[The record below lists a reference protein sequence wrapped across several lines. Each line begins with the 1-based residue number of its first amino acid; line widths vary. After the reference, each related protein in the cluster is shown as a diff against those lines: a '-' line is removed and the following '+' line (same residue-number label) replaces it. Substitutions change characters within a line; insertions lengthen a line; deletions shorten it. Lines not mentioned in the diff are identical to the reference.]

1 LGKKRI
7 SIWGA
12 TGSIGKQTL
21 EVVDRHRDRF
31 ELVTLTVHQN
41 VQGLLSQ
48 AKKYRPE
55 NVIITDKT
63 DRNRY
68 INEFQNLGVKVF
80 WGKESLLELA
90 CRGEEEMVING
101 LVGGVGL
108 EATLLA
114 IRAGTSIALANKEVL
129 VMAGKMVMEEVEKYD
144 VQLIPVDSEH
154 SAIFQCLQG
163 EDVRNIRRIILTASG
178 GPFFNREKSTLK
190 EVTVEEALAHP
201 NWSMGKKITIDS
213 ATLVNKG
220 LEIIEARW
228 LFGIPKEKI
237 EVVIHPQS
245 IVHSMVEFED
255 GSIKAQMGKPDM
267 RCPIALALTYP
278 ERWPGDYG
286 SLDFTLKNVLEFF
299 PPNADQFP
307 CLQLAY
313 KSLEMG
319 GTAPAVL
326 NAADEMAVALFLS
339 GKIRYLQIQQ
349 LIETALSE
357 HQVVED
363 PELEEIFTAD
373 RWARSFVLDQAN
385 QFNQ

>member
-90 CRGEEEMVING
+90 CRGEEEMVVNG

>member
-1 LGKKRI
+1 
-7 SIWGA
+7 
-12 TGSIGKQTL
+12 
-21 EVVDRHRDRF
+21 
-31 ELVTLTVHQN
+31 
-41 VQGLLSQ
+41 
-48 AKKYRPE
+48 
-55 NVIITDKT
+55 
-63 DRNRY
+63 
-68 INEFQNLGVKVF
+68 
-80 WGKESLLELA
+80 
-90 CRGEEEMVING
+90 
-101 LVGGVGL
+101 
-108 EATLLA
+108 
-114 IRAGTSIALANKEVL
+114 
-129 VMAGKMVMEEVEKYD
+129 
-144 VQLIPVDSEH
+144 
-154 SAIFQCLQG
+154 
-163 EDVRNIRRIILTASG
+163 
-178 GPFFNREKSTLK
+178 
-190 EVTVEEALAHP
+190 VTVEEALAHP

-255 GSIKAQMGKPDM
+255 GSIKAQLGKPDM

-319 GTAPAVL
+319 GTAPSVL
-326 NAADEMAVALFLS
+326 NAADEVAVALFLS
-339 GKIRYLQIQQ
+339 GKIRYLQIQH

-363 PELEEIFTAD
+363 PELEEIFNAD
-373 RWARSFVLDQAN
+373 RWARSFVLDRSN
-385 QFNQ
+385 QSNP

>member
-1 LGKKRI
+1 M
-7 SIWGA
+7 
-12 TGSIGKQTL
+12 
-21 EVVDRHRDRF
+21 VV
-31 ELVTLTVHQN
+31 
-41 VQGLLSQ
+41 
-48 AKKYRPE
+48 
-55 NVIITDKT
+55 
-63 DRNRY
+63 
-68 INEFQNLGVKVF
+68 
-80 WGKESLLELA
+80 
-90 CRGEEEMVING
+90 NG

>member
-12 TGSIGKQTL
+12 TGSIGRQTL
-21 EVVDRHRDRF
+21 EVIECHRDQF
-31 ELVTLTVHQN
+31 ELVTLTAHQN
-41 VQGLLSQ
+41 IRSILSQ
-48 AKKYRPE
+48 AEKFRPH
-55 NVIITDKT
+55 NVIMTGE
-63 DRNRY
+63 
-68 INEFQNLGVKVF
+68 INKDQYNHTFQNLGVNLYIGKKV
-80 WGKESLLELA
+80 LVELA
-90 CRGEEEMVING
+90 SGGEDEMVVNG

-108 EATLLA
+108 EATLRA

-129 VMAGKMVMEEVEKYD
+129 VMAGEIVMKEVQKYG

-163 EDVRNIRRIILTASG
+163 ESDNPIRRIILTASG
-178 GPFFNREKSTLK
+178 GPFLKREQSSLK
-190 EVTVEEALAHP
+190 DVTVEKALAHP

-213 ATLVNKG
+213 ATLMNKG

-245 IVHSMVEFED
+245 IIHSMVEFED

-267 RCPIALALTYP
+267 RCPIAYALTYP
-278 ERWPGDYG
+278 ERWAGSYG
-286 SLDFTLKNVLEFF
+286 SLDFTEPIQFQF
-299 PPNADQFP
+299 QSPNIDQYP

-313 KSLEMG
+313 RALEMG
-319 GTAPAVL
+319 GTAPVVL
-326 NAADEMAVALFLS
+326 NAADEMAVAQFLL
-339 GKIRYLQIQQ
+339 GKIGFLDIQR

-357 HQVVED
+357 HKVIQNPTLD
-363 PELEEIFTAD
+363 EIFTAD
-373 RWARSFVLDQAN
+373 KWARSFVMDT
-385 QFNQ
+385 FN

>member
-1 LGKKRI
+1 LSKKRI
-7 SIWGA
+7 SIWGV
-12 TGSIGKQTL
+12 TGFIGKQTL

-31 ELVTLTVHQN
+31 ELVTLTANQN
-41 VQGLLSQ
+41 VQCVLSQ
-48 AKKYRPE
+48 IKKYRPE
-55 NVIITDKT
+55 NVIVTGDK
-63 DRNRY
+63 DKNRY
-68 INEFQNLGVKVF
+68 IKEFQNLGVNVF
-80 WGKESLLELA
+80 WGKEALLELA
-90 CRGEEEMVING
+90 SRGEEDMVING

-114 IRAGTSIALANKEVL
+114 IQAGTSIALANKEVL
-129 VMAGKMVMEEVEKYD
+129 VMAGRMVMEEVEKHG

-163 EDVRNIRRIILTASG
+163 EDIRNVRRIILTASG
-178 GPFFNREKSTLK
+178 GPFLNREKSSLK

-255 GSIKAQMGKPDM
+255 GSIKAQLGKPDM
-267 RCPIALALTYP
+267 RCPIAFALTYP

-286 SLDFTLKNVLEFF
+286 SLNFTKKNILDFY

-313 KSLEMG
+313 RSLEMG

-326 NAADEMAVALFLS
+326 NAADEAAVALFLS
-339 GKIRYLQIQQ
+339 GKIRYLQIQH
-349 LIETALSE
+349 LIEAALSE

-363 PELEEIFTAD
+363 PELEEIFSAD
-373 RWARSFVLDQAN
+373 RWARSFVLDRSN
-385 QFNQ
+385 HLKK

>member
-1 LGKKRI
+1 LSKKRI

-12 TGSIGKQTL
+12 TGSIGRQTL

-31 ELVTLTVHQN
+31 ELVTLTAHQN
-41 VQGLLSQ
+41 VQCVLSQ
-48 AKKYRPE
+48 IKKYRPK
-55 NVIITDKT
+55 NVIITGEIDK
-63 DRNRY
+63 DRY
-68 INEFQNLGVKVF
+68 VNEFQNLGVKVF

-90 CRGEEEMVING
+90 SRGEEEMVVNG
-101 LVGGVGL
+101 LVGSVGL

-129 VMAGKMVMEEVEKYD
+129 VMAGKMVMETVEKYG
-144 VQLIPVDSEH
+144 VHLIPVDSEH
-154 SAIFQCLQG
+154 SAIFQCLKG
-163 EDVRNIRRIILTASG
+163 EDIRNVRRIILTASG
-178 GPFFNREKSTLK
+178 GPFLRREKSSLK
-190 EVTVEEALAHP
+190 DATVEEALAHP

-213 ATLVNKG
+213 ATLINKG

-228 LFGIPKEKI
+228 LFGIPEKKI

-267 RCPIALALTYP
+267 RCPIACALTYP

-286 SLDFTLKNVLEFF
+286 SLDFENKNVLEFY

-313 KSLEMG
+313 RSLEMG

-326 NAADEMAVALFLS
+326 NAADEVAVALFLS
-339 GKIRYLQIQQ
+339 GKIQYLQIQQ
-349 LIETALSE
+349 LIESALSE
-357 HQVVED
+357 HEVVED
-363 PELEEIFTAD
+363 PELGEIFSAD
-373 RWARSFVLDQAN
+373 RWARSFVLDQSN
-385 QFNQ
+385 QFNR